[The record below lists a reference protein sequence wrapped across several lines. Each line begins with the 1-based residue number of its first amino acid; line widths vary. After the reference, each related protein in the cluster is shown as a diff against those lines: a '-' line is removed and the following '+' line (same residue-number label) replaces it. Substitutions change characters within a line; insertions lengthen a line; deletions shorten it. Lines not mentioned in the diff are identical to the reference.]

1 MNRFEFST
9 VSRIIFGEGVFRETA
24 SLTRKM
30 GRRILLVS
38 GLQGSIVDRLT
49 KDLVEMGCETFIFDV
64 VNEPTV
70 NSIML
75 GLDAARRNACD
86 LVLSLGGGSAIDT
99 GKVISIMTTNPGEVL
114 DYLEVIGKGKEIQ
127 TPGLP
132 FIAIP
137 TTAGTGAEVTRN
149 AVIGSPEFG
158 LKVSLRSPLM
168 LPKVAIIDPEL
179 TCSLPPDVTA
189 FTGLDALTQ
198 LIEPFVSLTANPM
211 TDGLCREGIPRAA
224 QSLGRVYMNG
234 QDQAARSSMALA
246 SLFGGLALAN
256 AKLGAVHG
264 FAGPIGG
271 MFPVPHGA
279 VCARLLPVV
288 MDVNL
293 RALKERQPADSANH
307 RYQEIA
313 RMVTGSEKSE
323 AIDGVRWIED
333 LCTTLQI
340 PSLSQYGVTSHSI
353 PELIEMAAKSSSMK
367 GNPIQLTAGELREI
381 LERAI

>member
-24 SLTRKM
+24 SLTRQM
-30 GRRILLVS
+30 GRRILVVS
-38 GLQGSIVDRLT
+38 GIQGSIVDSLT
-49 KDLVEMGCETFIFDV
+49 KDLIELGCEPFIFGV

-86 LVLSLGGGSAIDT
+86 MVLSLGGGSAIDS
-99 GKVISIMTTNPGEVL
+99 GKVISIMATNPGDVL

-127 TPGLP
+127 IPGLP

-149 AVIGSPEFG
+149 AVLGSPEHG
-158 LKVSLRSPLM
+158 VKVSLRSSLM
-168 LPKVAIIDPEL
+168 LPKVAIVDPEL
-179 TCSLPPDVTA
+179 TCSLPPHVTA
-189 FTGLDALTQ
+189 YTGLDALTQ

-224 QSLGRVYMNG
+224 QSLEKVYMNG
-234 QDQAARSSMALA
+234 QDHAARSSMALA

-279 VCARLLPVV
+279 VCARLLAVV

-293 RALKERQPADSANH
+293 RALAERQPANFANH

-313 RMVTGSEKSE
+313 RMVTGSEKVE
-323 AIDGVRWIED
+323 AIDGVRWVED
-333 LCTTLQI
+333 LCTTLHV
-340 PSLSQYGVTSHSI
+340 PSLSQFGITSNSI
-353 PELIEMAAKSSSMK
+353 PELIDMAAKSSSMK
-367 GNPIQLTAGELREI
+367 GNPIQLTTGELREI
-381 LERAI
+381 LERTL